1 MGSIKLDAQLAR
13 LKIEMKLAT
22 SILPFIA
29 VFSSI
34 DAESQEGALKF
45 TADSLQALLDSFN
58 VEFDILNDRVRD
70 QINDFIEEVHAN
82 DMIWDQSAVNDFEE
96 AVAEFIIKFHE
107 NNNVDRKKRAPELL
121 TRTKRFQSS
130 AVVALQEAPEAYL
143 VGLFEDTNLC
153 AIHAKRVTIMPK
165 DIQLARRIRGERH
178 KKLLLSFLQA
188 SKYETTH
195 PQKQHVCVH

>member
-58 VEFDILNDRVRD
+58 VEFGILNDRVRD
-70 QINDFIEEVHAN
+70 QI
-82 DMIWDQSAVNDFEE
+82 NDFEE

-121 TRTKRFQSS
+121 TRTRRFQSS
-130 AVVALQEAPEAYL
+130 AVVALQEASEAYL

-165 DIQLARRIRGERH
+165 DIQLARRIRGER
-178 KKLLLSFLQA
+178 A
-188 SKYETTH
+188 
-195 PQKQHVCVH
+195 